1 MPVYTTA
8 LTSSTGEGIIA
19 FSGTIQTSGFLSG
32 YAVGNASYIDDVTI
46 IPESYNSL
54 LYGPIKIRHSGSL
67 TVSQNAIAKIKDIED
82 A

>member
-8 LTSSTGEGIIA
+8 LTSSTGEGVITL
-19 FSGTIQTSGFLSG
+19 SGTIQTSGFLSG

>member
-67 TVSQNAIAKIKDIED
+67 TVSQGAIAKIKDIKD